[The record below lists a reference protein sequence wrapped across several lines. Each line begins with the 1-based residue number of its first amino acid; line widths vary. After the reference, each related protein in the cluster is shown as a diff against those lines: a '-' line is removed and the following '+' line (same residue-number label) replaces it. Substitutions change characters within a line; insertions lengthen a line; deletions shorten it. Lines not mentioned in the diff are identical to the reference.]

1 MEFFQKRFFHFLF
14 ILILFLGLIHF
25 FFLMPPNDFKGD
37 TIINI
42 KEGASLRSISRNLK
56 ENNIIKS
63 RIAFESFVIIY
74 GGENNI
80 RIGDYLFKN
89 KISVFTVA
97 YRIAK
102 GERNLAPIK
111 ITIPE
116 GFDINDIAEIA
127 SMKLPNFN
135 KEKFLELA
143 KDKEGYLFPDTY
155 FLFTKDTEED
165 LINLMTNNFEKKIKS
180 LKDEISFIGKSE
192 KEIII
197 MASIIEREA
206 KGDMDRGFISGIL
219 WHRLYIDMPLQVDA
233 MQESYKTKGL
243 PDSPIANPG
252 LAAIRAAMYP
262 EESPYLFYL
271 HGKDGQIYYAKNFK
285 EHRKNIIKYLK

>member
-1 MEFFQKRFFHFLF
+1 
-14 ILILFLGLIHF
+14 
-25 FFLMPPNDFKGD
+25 
-37 TIINI
+37 
-42 KEGASLRSISRNLK
+42 
-56 ENNIIKS
+56 
-63 RIAFESFVIIY
+63 
-74 GGENNI
+74 
-80 RIGDYLFKN
+80 
-89 KISVFTVA
+89 
-97 YRIAK
+97 
-102 GERNLAPIK
+102 
-111 ITIPE
+111 
-116 GFDINDIAEIA
+116 
-127 SMKLPNFN
+127 
-135 KEKFLELA
+135 
-143 KDKEGYLFPDTY
+143 
-155 FLFTKDTEED
+155 
-165 LINLMTNNFEKKIKS
+165 MTNNFEKKIKS

>member
-89 KISVFTVA
+89 KIFVFTVA